1 MTFLQRVI
9 INAISFV
16 ALAGLLQSTQI
27 FYVSSIW
34 AALGAAIVLAFLNAF
49 VKPFLIVVSLPITI
63 MTLGLFSIII
73 NAFLLELT
81 AYLVG
86 TPHFHFASFGATILM
101 AIIMSVINA
110 IVSNYFNR
118 EN

>member
-49 VKPFLIVVSLPITI
+49 VKPFLIVISLPITI
-63 MTLGLFSIII
+63 MTLGLFSII